1 MRYGRQDGKK
11 LMVYKPFIEKCSK
24 LCIIHFTKDFSKSGK
39 GAFMRINILKSLV
52 VLSLPLI
59 FLAGCAKDQVIP
71 DSGTTLGKQSAAAQ
85 KESASAADTSA
96 ADKAAAEAA
105 AKAAADKAAR
115 EAAAKAAADKA
126 AADKA
131 AADAADAAAKAAAKV
146 VTEDAALKMVF
157 FEFDSYVLGKPTRDV
172 LQGNAEYLL
181 KKYKGKVVVEGH
193 ADERGSDE
201 YNLALGENRAKAVMN
216 YLVTLGV
223 PPEQLSVVS
232 YGEERPLDAG
242 HVEESWAKNRRAA
255 FTKAK

>member
-1 MRYGRQDGKK
+1 
-11 LMVYKPFIEKCSK
+11 MVYKAFIENCSK
-24 LCIIHFTKDFSKSGK
+24 LCIINFIKDFSKSGK

-71 DSGTTLGKQSAAAQ
+71 DSGATLGKQSAAVQ
-85 KESASAADTSA
+85 KESAASAADTSA
-96 ADKAAAEAA
+96 ADKAAADAA
-105 AKAAADKAAR
+105 AKAAAEKAAR

-131 AADAADAAAKAAAKV
+131 AADAAAKAAADKS

-157 FEFDSYVLGKPTRDV
+157 FEFDSYVLGKPSRDV

-242 HVEESWAKNRRAA
+242 HTEESWSKNRRAA
-255 FTKAK
+255 FTKVK

>member
-1 MRYGRQDGKK
+1 
-11 LMVYKPFIEKCSK
+11 
-24 LCIIHFTKDFSKSGK
+24 
-39 GAFMRINILKSLV
+39 MRINILKSLV

-115 EAAAKAAADKA
+115 EAAAKAAAKAAADKA

-157 FEFDSYVLGKPTRDV
+157 FEFDSYVLGKPTRDI